1 MNKYQEATN
10 FYNGYVRLKETE
22 KEQFSRLANKM
33 LSSCLLTLKKEKDRN
48 DFFLILAKLPLY
60 KNYFSLMNYE
70 LNYYEKDQVLH
81 LINTENTHLLH
92 LKKLESIA
100 LLTLRKLYFIKMQEV
115 ALNDDIT
122 ITIEDF
128 HDELLKTGLFQKRI
142 TKTELNDCFR
152 IMKRFSLVEV
162 LGDIEKDQTVVK
174 LFPTILYI
182 IPYNKIEEIDDLLKS
197 YDKGGA
203 DDEGIKED
211 TLD

>member
-1 MNKYQEATN
+1 MNKYQNATQ
-10 FYNGYVRLKETE
+10 FYNGYIRLKETE
-22 KEQFSRLANKM
+22 KEQFSRLANKL
-33 LSSCLLTLKKEKDRN
+33 LSSCLLTSKKEKDRN
-48 DFFLILAKLPLY
+48 DYFLILANLPLY

-70 LNYYEKDQVLH
+70 LNYYEKDSVLH

-115 ALNDDIT
+115 ALNDEIT

-162 LGDIEKDQTVVK
+162 LGDVEKDQTVVK

-197 YDKGGA
+197 YDKGGV
-203 DDEGIKED
+203 DDETTKED
-211 TLD
+211 TFD